1 MNRLRE
7 LRIASGMTQKDL
19 AVVLQCAPTA
29 VSKYELEQL
38 GMDSRIISKLCDHFK
53 CTADYLIGRSSVPY
67 AVMSTQDAQLLETY
81 RALPLE
87 IRRAVDGLMA
97 PYRTTEKEAGAVS

>member
-19 AVVLQCAPTA
+19 ADKLRGVPTA
-29 VSKYELEQL
+29 ISKYELEQL
-38 GMDSRIISKLCDHFK
+38 GMDSKIISKLCDIFG
-53 CTADYLIGRSSVPY
+53 CTSDYLIGRSDVPY
-67 AVMSTQDAQLLETY
+67 SAATDADAQLLQTY
-81 RALPLE
+81 HALPLE

-97 PYRTTEKEAGAVS
+97 PYRQAAEQKTGS

>member
-19 AVVLQCAPTA
+19 ADKLRCVPTA
-29 VSKYELEQL
+29 ISKYELEQL
-38 GMDSRIISKLCDHFK
+38 GMDSKIISKLCDIFG
-53 CTADYLIGRSSVPY
+53 CTSDYLIGRSDVPY
-67 AVMSTQDAQLLETY
+67 SAATDADAQLLQTY
-81 RALPLE
+81 HALPLE

-97 PYRTTEKEAGAVS
+97 PYRQAAEQKTGS